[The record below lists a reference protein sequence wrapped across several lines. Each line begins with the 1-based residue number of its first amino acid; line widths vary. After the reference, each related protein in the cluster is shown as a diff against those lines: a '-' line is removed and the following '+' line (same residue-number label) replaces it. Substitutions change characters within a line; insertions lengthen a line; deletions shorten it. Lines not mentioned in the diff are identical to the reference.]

1 MKLTEETVVSGIS
14 LSIWTVNPEHF
25 WRQWNWR
32 LALLRG
38 GWWEVEGHILGLF
51 WKSHSKLSR
60 MLPLPVARSQPGRE
74 PRLPAFSVLCAMDRV
89 KTSAPFPHRQ
99 VCLPRSWLRK
109 HHYCRSRKQL
119 VTQWA
124 DGWAPKVQLT
134 APHPMLSSPPQV
146 PRCGVEAIPA
156 YRLLWCLFQPP
167 FSMLSLFLSLPFG
180 PVLFLP
186 FLCPYT
192 PERSCNRTLS
202 FPTRASPGTQIPA
215 WWSL

>member
-1 MKLTEETVVSGIS
+1 MQGWNSRRLFYQEFLFPFGLWT
-14 LSIWTVNPEHF
+14 LSIFGGSEIEDLLYSGVGGG
-25 WRQWNWR
+25 R
-32 LALLRG
+32 LKDTSWVSSGSHTLNCPGCSTSLRPD
-38 GWWEVEGHILGLF
+38 
-51 WKSHSKLSR
+51 HS
-60 MLPLPVARSQPGRE
+60 QE
-74 PRLPAFSVLCAMDRV
+74 AFSVLCAMDRV

-134 APHPMLSSPPQV
+134 APHPMLLSLPRV

-186 FLCPYT
+186 FLCPHT
-192 PERSCNRTLS
+192 PECSCNRTLS

-215 WWSL
+215 WRSL